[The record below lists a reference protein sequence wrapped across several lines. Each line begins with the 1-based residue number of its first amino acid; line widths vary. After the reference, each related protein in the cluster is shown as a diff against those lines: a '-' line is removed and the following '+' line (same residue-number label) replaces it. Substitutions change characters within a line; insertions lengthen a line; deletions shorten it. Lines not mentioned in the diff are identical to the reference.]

1 MGIIM
6 NRVCLVDGIDIFQRY
21 GAKVTRNGYNDLLTF
36 PPLVTPDST
45 SWPEEDG
52 VEVDLMDPKLDV
64 KEVSISF
71 VSDDANGLTNF
82 LCQPGY
88 HTWSV
93 GLGREWRLRI
103 STQSNNQLIDTTSV
117 FTLKFVDDFPVR
129 ADDYVSGPGC
139 GVIIPKCDYEMDGIS
154 WRDYGIMVKSGRD
167 ELLKSPAVKQN
178 LSQKIQTKDGQFY
191 DVDQVVFEAK
201 DVTFNLYMCA
211 DSIERF
217 WQCYDAF
224 FNDLIK
230 PEERLLYVGYTDEEY
245 PCYYKKSSN
254 FKILSL
260 SDKVIVEFNLTLVFT
275 SFRINETEYILA
287 SEDDERIVDE
297 EDGETCIDLGI
308 DYD

>member
-1 MGIIM
+1 MD
-6 NRVCLVDGIDIFQRY
+6 RVCLVDGVDIFKRY
-21 GAKVTRNGYNDLLTF
+21 GAKVTRNGYSDLLTF

-71 VSDDANGLTNF
+71 VADEGNDFVNF

-88 HTWSV
+88 HVWSM

-103 STQSNNQLIDTTSV
+103 NTQSNNKLINTTSV
-117 FTLKFVDDFPVR
+117 FTLKFIDDFPTR
-129 ADDYVSGPGC
+129 ASDYISGPGC
-139 GVIIPKCDYEMDGIS
+139 GVVIPKCNYEMDGVS
-154 WRDYGIMVKSGRD
+154 WRDYGIIVKKGNRD
-167 ELLKSPAVKQN
+167 EVLKSSAVKQN
-178 LSQKIQTKDGQFY
+178 LSQKIRTKDGQFY

-201 DVTFNLYMCA
+201 DVIFDLYMCA
-211 DSIERF
+211 ENLERF

-224 FNDLIK
+224 FNDLIQ
-230 PEERLLYVGYTDEEY
+230 PDERILYAGYTDEEY

-254 FKILSL
+254 FKVLTL
-260 SDKVIVEFNLTLVFT
+260 SDKVMVEFSLTLVFT
-275 SFRINETEYILA
+275 SFRVNETEYILA
-287 SEDDERIVDE
+287 SEDDERIVCE

-308 DYD
+308 AYD

>member
-1 MGIIM
+1 MGLIM
-6 NRVCLVDGIDIFQRY
+6 NRSCLVDGIDIYQRY

-36 PPLVTPDST
+36 PQLVTPDST

-52 VEVDLMDPKLDV
+52 VEVDLLDPKLDV

-71 VSDDANGLTNF
+71 VADDANGLINF

-88 HTWSV
+88 RTWSV
-93 GLGREWRLRI
+93 GFGREWRLRI
-103 STQSNNQLIDTTSV
+103 STQSNNQLIDTTSI
-117 FTLKFVDDFPVR
+117 FTLKFIDDFPIR
-129 ADDYVSGPGC
+129 AEEYVSGPGC
-139 GVIIPKCDYEMDGIS
+139 GVIIPRCDYEIDGIS
-154 WRDYGIMVKSGRD
+154 LRDYGIIVKKGTRD
-167 ELLKSPAVKQN
+167 DVLKSSAVKQN

-211 DSIERF
+211 DNIDRF

-230 PEERLLYVGYTDEEY
+230 PEERSLYVEYTGEEY
-245 PCYYKKSSN
+245 PCYYKKISN

-260 SDKVIVEFNLTLVFT
+260 SDKVIVEFDLTLVFT
-275 SFRINETEYILA
+275 SFRINETEYLLA
-287 SEDDERIVDE
+287 SEAGEFIE
-297 EDGETCIDLGI
+297 TEDGELIDMK
-308 DYD
+308 

>member
-1 MGIIM
+1 M
-6 NRVCLVDGIDIFQRY
+6 NRSCLVDGIDIYQRY

-64 KEVSISF
+64 KDVSISF
-71 VSDDANGLTNF
+71 VADDSNGLINF
-82 LCQPGY
+82 LSQPGY
-88 HTWSV
+88 HVWSV
-93 GLGREWRLRI
+93 GLGREWHLRI
-103 STQSNNQLIDTTSV
+103 NTQSNHQLIDTTSI
-117 FTLKFVDDFPVR
+117 FTLKFIDDFPIR
-129 ADDYVSGPGC
+129 AEEYVSGPGC
-139 GVIIPKCDYEMDGIS
+139 GVIIPKCDYEIDGIS
-154 WRDYGIMVKSGRD
+154 LRDYGIIVKKGTRD
-167 ELLKSPAVKQN
+167 DVLKSSAVKQN

-230 PEERLLYVGYTDEEY
+230 PEERSLYVEYTGEEY
-245 PCYYKKSSN
+245 PCYYKKTSN

-260 SDKVIVEFNLTLVFT
+260 SDKVIVEFNLILVFT
-275 SFRINETEYILA
+275 SFRVNETEYILA
-287 SEDDERIVDE
+287 TEAGEWIVLED
-297 EDGETCIDLGI
+297 DGETVIDMGNGN
-308 DYD
+308 

>member
-1 MGIIM
+1 MSSE
-6 NRVCLVDGIDIFQRY
+6 RVCFVDGIDIFKRF
-21 GAKVTRNGYNDLLTF
+21 GAKVTRNGYNELFTF
-36 PPLVTPDST
+36 PPLVTPEYT

-52 VEVDLMDPKLDV
+52 VDVNLISPKLDT
-64 KEVSISF
+64 KDVSISF
-71 VSDDANGLTNF
+71 VSDDANGLVNF

-93 GLGREWRLRI
+93 EGFGREWNLRI
-103 STQSNNQLIDTTSV
+103 NSQPNIRQIKETSV
-117 FTLKFVDDFPVR
+117 FTLKFVDDFPKR
-129 ADDYVSGPGC
+129 SDDYIPGPGC
-139 GVIIPKCDYEMDGIS
+139 GLVIPQCDYEMDGIS
-154 WRDYGIMVKSGRD
+154 WRDYGVIVKSGRD
-167 ELLKSPAVKQN
+167 EVLKSSAIKQN
-178 LSQKIQTKDGQFY
+178 LSQKIQTKDGQLY
-191 DVDQVVFEAK
+191 DADMVVFEAK
-201 DVTFNLYMCA
+201 DVVFNLYMCA

-230 PEERLLYVGYTDEEY
+230 PEERSLYVGYTDEEY

-260 SDKVIVEFNLTLVFT
+260 SNKVMVEFSLTLVFT
-275 SFRINETEYILA
+275 SFRVNETEYILA

>member
-1 MGIIM
+1 MD
-6 NRVCLVDGIDIFQRY
+6 RVCLVDGVDIFKRY
-21 GAKVTRNGYNDLLTF
+21 GAKVTRNGYSDLLTF

-71 VSDDANGLTNF
+71 VADEGNNFVNF

-88 HTWSV
+88 HVWSM

-103 STQSNNQLIDTTSV
+103 NTQSNNKLINTTSV
-117 FTLKFVDDFPVR
+117 FTLKFIDDFPTR
-129 ADDYVSGPGC
+129 ASDYISGPGC
-139 GVIIPKCDYEMDGIS
+139 GVVIPKCNYEMDGVS
-154 WRDYGIMVKSGRD
+154 WRDYGIIVKKGNRD
-167 ELLKSPAVKQN
+167 EVLKSSAVKQN
-178 LSQKIQTKDGQFY
+178 LSQKIRTKDGQFY

-201 DVTFNLYMCA
+201 DVTFDLYMCA
-211 DSIERF
+211 ENLERF

-224 FNDLIK
+224 FNDLIQ
-230 PEERLLYVGYTDEEY
+230 PDERILYAGYTDEEY

-254 FKILSL
+254 FKVLTL
-260 SDKVIVEFNLTLVFT
+260 SDKVMVEFSLTLVFT
-275 SFRINETEYILA
+275 SFRVNETEYILA
-287 SEDDERIVDE
+287 SEDDERIVCE

-308 DYD
+308 AYD